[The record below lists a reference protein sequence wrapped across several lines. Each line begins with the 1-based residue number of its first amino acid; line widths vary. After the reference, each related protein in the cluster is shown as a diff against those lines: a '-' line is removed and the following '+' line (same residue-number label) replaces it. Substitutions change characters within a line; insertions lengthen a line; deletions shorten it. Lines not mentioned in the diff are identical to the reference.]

1 MTTGESPGWHY
12 LFLQAIQEPVNSPQL
27 SRLVKEAEVAMAQ
40 RLQELRVSVIR
51 NAEREALG
59 QAFVSLRRLREHGL
73 LHSTSIKDTT
83 ARAS

>member
-1 MTTGESPGWHY
+1 MTTGESQGWHY
-12 LFLQAIQEPVNSPQL
+12 LFLQAIQESINSPEL
-27 SRLVKEAEVAMAQ
+27 FRLVKEAEAAMSD
-40 RLQELRVSVIR
+40 RLQELRASIIG